1 MTNETRRHTVQL
13 SPEIVAKCEAWAAEV
28 AARYGGDD
36 LHAMPW
42 SRRMMTSDD
51 LRQWLASREEAGRL
65 IDIETCE
72 LGRWAA
78 LDADPYGIRETLG
91 ELPEDMD
98 QIGTN
103 RFARS
108 PYSGGWVW
116 EGDLPE
122 AKGKAMYDRIHREAV
137 PR

>member
-1 MTNETRRHTVQL
+1 MTDNFVRL
-13 SPEIVAKCEAWAAEV
+13 PSDLIAKCKAWATEV

-42 SRRMMTSDD
+42 SRDMITHDE
-51 LRQWLASREEAGRL
+51 LRQWLASREQAARM

-72 LGRWAA
+72 LGCWHT
-78 LDADPYGIRETLG
+78 LDTDPYGIREMSG
-91 ELPEDMD
+91 EKPYE

-103 RFARS
+103 RFVRS
-108 PYSGGWVW
+108 PDSGGWVW